1 MTIPK
6 HLLACAAIALASTA
20 SAAPPPG
27 TGVVVTRQ
35 SLDNMVRLQFASAD
49 RDGDGVLTLGELS
62 AASGNYRRQ
71 QATGL
76 DLVDWIRWERTD
88 VDRDGRIAPEDVSAA
103 YIAAFED
110 HDRDADGI
118 LTQAEIQ
125 ASRAER
131 MVTVCPAR
139 GVASCAEVQRKME
152 AVRQARRKSGR
163 DFERLDWRARGYYR
177 FSSALDRPLYTAVR
191 DYRSWHAMWDRI
203 VARHGPKPLSPAVD
217 FSKDMILIAATGAKP
232 SGGYGIQ
239 IVSVRDT
246 GKELVATAVR
256 TSPGPRC
263 GATAAVTA
271 PADIVRVPISRKP
284 VRWTFRD
291 RSTDC
296 S

>member
-1 MTIPK
+1 MTTGK
-6 HLLACAAIALASTA
+6 HLLACAAITLATA
-20 SAAPPPG
+20 ATSASPAG
-27 TGVVVTRQ
+27 SAVVVTRQ
-35 SLDNMVRLQFASAD
+35 SLDNLVRLQFASAD
-49 RDGDGVLTLGELS
+49 RDRDGVLTFGELS
-62 AASGNYRRQ
+62 AASGSYRRQ
-71 QATGL
+71 QAPGL

-88 VDRDGRIAPEDVSAA
+88 ADRDGRIAPEDVSAA

-110 HDRDADGI
+110 HDRDADGT
-118 LTQAEIQ
+118 LTQSELQ

-131 MVTVCPAR
+131 MFYVCPAR
-139 GVASCAEVQRKME
+139 GDADCAEAERKMA
-152 AVRQARRKSGR
+152 AVRNARATSGR
-163 DFERLDWRARGYYR
+163 DFERLDARARGYYR

-203 VARHGPKPLSPAVD
+203 AARHGPKPLSPSVD

-263 GATAAVTA
+263 GATAAITA

-284 VRWTFRD
+284 VRWTFRE
-291 RSTDC
+291 RLTDC